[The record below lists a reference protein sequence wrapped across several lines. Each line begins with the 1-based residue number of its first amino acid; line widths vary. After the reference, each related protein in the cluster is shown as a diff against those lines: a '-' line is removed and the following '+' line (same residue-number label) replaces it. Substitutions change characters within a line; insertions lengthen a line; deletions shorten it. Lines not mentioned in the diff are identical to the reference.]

1 MFRRF
6 VLPYFQAPSGSKIAV
21 KDGLFLEE
29 EGATNVL
36 LMSGTSQPN
45 TQHCF
50 AEDFNLLYIQGVPG
64 GNVPYVK
71 VHRYNPKHL
80 YPKLN
85 GYGDNGERILK
96 V

>member
-6 VLPYFQAPSGSKIAV
+6 VLPYFQAPSDSKIAV

-64 GNVPYVK
+64 GMF
-71 VHRYNPKHL
+71 L
-80 YPKLN
+80 T
-85 GYGDNGERILK
+85 LK
-96 V
+96 YTDIIQNIYIRS